1 MIQPQ
6 IDQQTLLIAHEHR
19 DQFGGGTW

>member
-6 IDQQTLLIAHEHR
+6 IVQQTLLIAHEHR